1 MEINK
6 ETKEIPEKAK
16 EYIKEIYKRSREDH
30 GTSHKRFD
38 YLIVT
43 VCGAGIYLTL
53 ELMKFLYEQKL
64 PITISLK
71 LSGLFLA
78 ISIIFNFLS
87 QFFTFNV
94 FNNVLKMEQIEALD
108 LPIDIKTVAA
118 KIKKYDLLA
127 KLFMLPSILLMISG
141 IVGIMLFLFI
151 TF

>member
-6 ETKEIPEKAK
+6 EPEKITDKAN
-16 EYIKEIYKRSREDH
+16 EYIKELYKRSREDH

-43 VCGAGIYLTL
+43 VCGAGIYIAL

-64 PITISLK
+64 AITISLK

-78 ISIIFNFLS
+78 ISLIFNFIS

-94 FNNVLKMEQIEALD
+94 FNSVLKMEQIEALD
-108 LPIDIKTVAA
+108 LPIDIKTVAV
-118 KIKKYDLLA
+118 KIKTYDLLA
-127 KLFMLPSILLMISG
+127 RLFILLSILLMIL
-141 IVGIMLFLFI
+141 GIME
-151 TF
+151 

>member
-6 ETKEIPEKAK
+6 EPEKIAEK
-16 EYIKEIYKRSREDH
+16 ANEYIKELYKRSREDH
-30 GTSHKRFD
+30 GTSQKRFD

-43 VCGAGIYLTL
+43 VCGAGIYIVL

-64 PITISLK
+64 TITTSLK

-78 ISIIFNFLS
+78 TSLIFNFTS

-94 FNNVLKMEQIEALD
+94 FNSVLKMEQIEALD
-108 LPIDIKTVAA
+108 LPIDIKTVAV

-127 KLFMLPSILLMISG
+127 RLFILLSILLMILG
-141 IVGIMLFLFI
+141 IIGIIAFLFI